1 MITKEMLIGDLI
13 RKYPAAVRP
22 LAEAGFHCIGCPAS
36 SMESIEDGAKAHGLN
51 DKQIGELIEKM
62 NEAAGLT

>member
-1 MITKEMLIGDLI
+1 MITKDMRIGDLI
-13 RKYPAAVRP
+13 QKYPAAVGP

-51 DKQIGELIEKM
+51 DKQIAELIEKM
-62 NEAAGLT
+62 NKAAGLT